1 MSEVRLLIDADLM
14 AYRAAAGTQDTHD
27 WGDTGVSV
35 TTDIEKAKT
44 QLREQIDRWM
54 ADIDAD
60 SFTICLSDDFT
71 NFRKGID
78 PTYKGNR
85 TSTERPLILYQLKA
99 WLAERFPH
107 DRRRTLEADDV
118 MGILATEPHR
128 GHRIIVSQDKDMKTI
143 PGLLYRPFED
153 KPEIET
159 ISQDEADHYHLY
171 QTLTGDAVD
180 HYPGC
185 PGVGKMK
192 AEVALRT
199 LTGVM
204 PVHREITRGPRK
216 GTIVTEYE
224 PAEMDTPWDVVV
236 SLYLKAGLTAQAAL
250 VQARLARILRNED
263 WDGRRP
269 ILWNPTRG

>member
-1 MSEVRLLIDADLM
+1 M
-14 AYRAAAGTQDTHD
+14 AYRAAAANQTTHD
-27 WGDTGVSV
+27 WGDGVV
-35 TTDIEKAKT
+35 AIETNIEEAKT
-44 QLREQIDRWM
+44 QLRQQIDLWM
-54 ADIDAD
+54 SETDAD
-60 SFTICLSDDFT
+60 DFLICLSDDFH
-71 NFRKGID
+71 NFRKDID

-85 TSTERPLILYQLKA
+85 STTERPELLYKLKD

-118 MGILATEPHR
+118 MGILATEPHT
-128 GHRIIVSQDKDMKTI
+128 GTRIIVSQDKDMRTI
-143 PGLLYRPFED
+143 PGYLYRPFDER
-153 KPEIET
+153 PQVEL
-159 ISQDEADHYHLY
+159 ISEAEADHYHLY

-192 AEVALRT
+192 AEAALRS

-224 PAEMDTPWDVVV
+224 PADMDNPWDVVV
-236 SLYLKAGLTAQAAL
+236 SLYLKAGLTAQDAL
-250 VQARLARILRNED
+250 VQARLARILRASD
-263 WDGRRP
+263 FDGHRP
-269 ILWNPTRG
+269 ILWNPEAVSR